1 METELSGQI
10 ERITYTNEE
19 NGYTIARVKIFGQR
33 DLVTVVGFLM
43 SPTPG
48 EILNMRGEWI
58 NHPKFGEQF
67 KVTDYK
73 TKVPATVF
81 GIQKYLGS
89 GLIKGL
95 GPVIA
100 GRIVKK
106 FGEKTL
112 DVIENDIEKLVMVEG
127 IGKKRITMIQN
138 AWDEQKEIR
147 DVMLFLQSH
156 GVSSGYA
163 TKIFKQYKNRSIAVV
178 KENPYR
184 LAMDIFGIGFVIA
197 DSIAEKLGFPK
208 DSPLR
213 VEAGILY
220 VLHQLSDEGHVF
232 YPYEYLVKKSRETLS
247 VERDA
252 IVEALGG
259 LAINKKIVLE
269 DLNENIDEFKEN
281 NKGVYLAK
289 FHLCETS
296 IAARL
301 KTLSIAPKSIRGVKV
316 ENALEWVQKRL
327 DIRLAQNQAKA
338 VQCSLENKIM
348 VITGGP
354 GTGKTTI
361 INAILKI
368 FSKLKVK
375 TLLAAPTGRAAKR
388 MSETTGHEAQTIH
401 RLLEYSFA
409 KGGFQKNEEKPLTCD
424 LLILDEV
431 SMIDTVLMHH
441 LTKAIPTFSTV
452 ILVGDVNQL
461 PSVGAGNVLN
471 DIIAS
476 GVIPVVELKE
486 IFRQARESRI
496 IVNAHKINS
505 GILPTF
511 EDDVPGNDF
520 FFIQQEDP
528 EKVLE
533 IILELTK
540 DRIPKRFGLDPVDDI
555 QVLTPMHKGVVGAE
569 NLNTELQKSLN
580 PSQMEIARGNR
591 NFRVNDK
598 VMQIRNNYDKEV
610 FNGDIGRIVGMRPDE
625 NEIAVLFDGRNVVY
639 EFYELD
645 ELVLAYAV
653 SVHKSQGSEY
663 PAVVL
668 PVLTQHY
675 ILLQRNLI
683 YTAVTRGRNLV
694 VMVGTRKAL
703 AMGVNNDKTQRRFTH
718 LRYRLS

>member
-19 NGYTIARVKIFGQR
+19 NGYTIARVKIYGQR

-67 KVTDYK
+67 KVVDYK
-73 TKVPATVF
+73 TTVPATVF

-127 IGKKRITMIQN
+127 IGKKRIAMIQN
-138 AWDEQKEIR
+138 AWEEQKEIR

-178 KENPYR
+178 TENPYR

-232 YPYEYLVKKSRETLS
+232 YPYEHLVQKSRETLG

-269 DLNENIDEFKEN
+269 DLNESIDEFKEN

-296 IAARL
+296 IATRL
-301 KTLSIAPKSIRGVKV
+301 KTLSIAPKSIRSVNV
-316 ENALEWVQKRL
+316 ENALEWVQERL
-327 DIRLAQNQAKA
+327 DIRLAENQAKA
-338 VQCSLENKIM
+338 IRCALENKIM

-361 INAILKI
+361 INAIIKI

-388 MSETTGHEAQTIH
+388 MSEATGYEAKTIH
-401 RLLEYSFA
+401 RLLEYSFV
-409 KGGFQKNEEKPLTCD
+409 KGGFQKNEEKPLSCD

-431 SMIDTVLMHH
+431 SMIDTILMHH
-441 LTKAIPTFSTV
+441 LTKAIPTFATV

-476 GVIPVVELKE
+476 GVTPVVELKE

-496 IVNAHKINS
+496 IVNAHQINN

-540 DRIPKRFGLDPVDDI
+540 ERIPKRFGLDPVDDI

-569 NLNTELQKSLN
+569 NLNMELQKSLN
-580 PSQMEIARGNR
+580 PAQVEIIRGSR

-610 FNGDIGRIVGMRPDE
+610 FNGDIGRIVGIRPDE
-625 NEIAVLFDGRNVVY
+625 NEITVLFDGRNVIY

-663 PAVVL
+663 PAVVI

-683 YTAVTRGRNLV
+683 YTAITRGRNLV

-703 AMGVNNDKTQRRFTH
+703 AMGVNNDKTQKRFTH
-718 LRYRLS
+718 LRYRMS